1 MMKHISIYIN
11 NKLPTCLTNN
21 LPLTISWFFSVS
33 FLGRLVFFLF
43 KKGWLSQLKF
53 DVVSRSSFSCIPLKF
68 VTWRVHFTS
77 GPNQFSDALSS
88 LILPCGCDTFKRFPC
103 ILVDFF
109 MHVTSNQFSDKFNN
123 GNKKLNLYIVGT
135 IFSCILL
142 RCVRYVANNQL
153 SDKFKNG
160 GGLLSSVM
168 LSFLYGTRYKHILAV
183 RLTLFFIL
191 CFIY

>member
-1 MMKHISIYIN
+1 MI
-11 NKLPTCLTNN
+11 
-21 LPLTISWFFSVS
+21 FSSVI
-33 FLGRLVFFLF
+33 FRPPCIFLF

-77 GPNQFSDALSS
+77 RPNQFSDALSS
-88 LILPCGCDTFKRFPC
+88 LISPCGCDKFKRFPC

-109 MHVTSNQFSDKFNN
+109 MHVTSNQFSHKFNN
-123 GNKKLNLYIVGT
+123 GNKNLNFYIVGT
-135 IFSCILL
+135 IFSCRPILL
-142 RCVRYVANNQL
+142 RCVRHVANNQL

-160 GGLLSSVM
+160 GGLLFSVM

-183 RLTLFFIL
+183 RLPLFLIL